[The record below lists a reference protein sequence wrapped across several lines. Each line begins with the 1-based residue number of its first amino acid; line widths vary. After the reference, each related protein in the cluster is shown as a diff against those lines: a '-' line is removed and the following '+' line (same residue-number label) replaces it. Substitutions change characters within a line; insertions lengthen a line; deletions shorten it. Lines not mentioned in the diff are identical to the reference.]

1 MHMIT
6 FSQAFEFRSRKPFVE
21 TTDNEY
27 SLYDVIYSIQ
37 EGYYKDLTEEAK
49 QRILLGESVSSAI
62 LSVFDKLLDSSVKF
76 LNYITVNNRLVHI
89 ETRAIKRMIET
100 DKTHTFQF
108 KQYFIDD
115 IKYAIPEIPADY
127 GRSFNKTVFL
137 KRILGDPAIAE
148 RSKQMFFY
156 SGGVPVWTL
165 KYKTVESMLKYM
177 KKQTPY
183 AISKGVYSVKDIL
196 GMIEEV
202 SKDSS
207 EYFVNIKE
215 LVVKSNSQLNHAM
228 EKYKQI
234 KKDLKSTA
242 NKNPEYKDLIN
253 NICDEYENKVIP
265 SAFLH
270 LSVYY
275 RAAMMMY
282 GKVYTTI
289 ANTIHDIYEDTSDYV
304 KKTKYNEKIEDSM
317 KNFTKDLL

>member
-1 MHMIT
+1 MRMIT
-6 FSQAFEFRSRKPFVE
+6 LSQSFEFKSRKPFVE
-21 TTDNEY
+21 TTDYEY
-27 SLYDVIYSIQ
+27 SLYDVMKSIQ
-37 EGYYKDLTEEAK
+37 EDYYNNLIQETKK
-49 QRILLGESVSSAI
+49 RILIGESASSAI
-62 LSVFDKLLDSSVKF
+62 LSVFEKLINSSAKF

-115 IKYAIPEIPADY
+115 IRYAIPEIPDDY
-127 GRSFNKTVFL
+127 GKSFDKTIFL
-137 KRILGDPAIAE
+137 KRMIRDPAMSENANQ
-148 RSKQMFFY
+148 SYFF
-156 SGGVPVWTL
+156 SGRVPVWTL

-183 AISKGVYSVKDIL
+183 AISKGVYSVKDL
-196 GMIEEV
+196 LSMIEEV

-228 EKYKQI
+228 DNYKKM
-234 KKDLKSTA
+234 KKNLMDTA
-242 NKNPEYKDLIN
+242 RNHPEYSIRT
-253 NICDEYENKVIP
+253 ICDDYENKVIP

-282 GKVYTTI
+282 GKVYTSI
-289 ANTIHDIYEDTSDYV
+289 ANVIHAMYDDTSDYV

-317 KNFTKDLL
+317 KNFVKDLL

>member
-1 MHMIT
+1 MRMIT
-6 FSQAFEFRSRKPFVE
+6 LSQSFEFKSRKPFVE
-21 TTDNEY
+21 TTDYEY
-27 SLYDVIYSIQ
+27 SLYDVMKSIQ
-37 EGYYKDLTEEAK
+37 EDYYNNLIQETKK
-49 QRILLGESVSSAI
+49 RILIGESASSAI
-62 LSVFDKLLDSSVKF
+62 LSVFEKLIDSSAKF

-115 IKYAIPEIPADY
+115 IRYAIPEIPDDY
-127 GRSFNKTVFL
+127 GKSFDKTIFL
-137 KRILGDPAIAE
+137 KRMIRDPAMSENAN
-148 RSKQMFFY
+148 QLYFF
-156 SGGVPVWTL
+156 SGRVPVWTL

-183 AISKGVYSVKDIL
+183 AISKGVYSVKDL
-196 GMIEEV
+196 LSMIEEV

-228 EKYKQI
+228 DNYKKM
-234 KKDLKSTA
+234 KKNLMDTA
-242 NKNPEYKDLIN
+242 RNHPEYSIRT
-253 NICDEYENKVIP
+253 ICDDYENKVIP

-282 GKVYTTI
+282 GKVYTSI
-289 ANTIHDIYEDTSDYV
+289 ANVIHVMYDDTSDYV

-317 KNFTKDLL
+317 KNFVKDLL